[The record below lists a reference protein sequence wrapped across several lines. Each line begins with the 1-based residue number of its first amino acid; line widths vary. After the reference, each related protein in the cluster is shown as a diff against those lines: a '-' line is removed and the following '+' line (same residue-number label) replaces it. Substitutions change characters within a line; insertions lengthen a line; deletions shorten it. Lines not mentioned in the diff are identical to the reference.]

1 MPLTQPYS
9 LTRFQP
15 PLRSVWGRARL
26 PPLSDAEILERGKLQ
41 LLFAGT
47 EALLVTEAT
56 AAEQVQPHPQ
66 DCGSCQEH
74 PALCIYGWRPVL
86 GFKKVSEKLH
96 FFAFFFFPFW
106 FTIWKTFCRPLWPQ
120 GILKNYKSKSSAIF
134 SGLPHEHTGLFS
146 TYVFLSPTKLDTEN
160 KANYRDSFATF
171 GKDFETN
178 FLANNMTSHY

>member
-1 MPLTQPYS
+1 MQKSWKGGNCSCFLLAQRPCWLPRRPLPSRSSPIPRTVGAVRSIQHCAFTDDGQCLALKKY
-9 LTRFQP
+9 
-15 PLRSVWGRARL
+15 LRNY
-26 PPLSDAEILERGKLQ
+26 IF
-41 LLFAGT
+41 LL
-47 EALLVTEAT
+47 
-56 AAEQVQPHPQ
+56 
-66 DCGSCQEH
+66 
-74 PALCIYGWRPVL
+74 
-86 GFKKVSEKLH
+86 
-96 FFAFFFFPFW
+96 FFFFPFW

-146 TYVFLSPTKLDTEN
+146 TYVFLSPTKLGTEN